1 MRKEHRKTWE
11 EVKSKAFH
19 QIQQTPDMWRD
30 WNNAK
35 TESDRELLIIEMV
48 WSMAYTECYE
58 TLMDGGGITV
68 GR

>member
-1 MRKEHRKTWE
+1 MRTEHRKTWE
-11 EVKSKAFH
+11 EVKSKAFY

-58 TLMDGGGITV
+58 TLMNGGGITI

>member
-1 MRKEHRKTWE
+1 MRKEHKKTWSE
-11 EVKSKAFH
+11 IRTKAFH

-48 WSMAYTECYE
+48 WSMAYTSACEYM
-58 TLMDGGGITV
+58 MDGGGITI